1 MPTFSLPVDG
11 HHHSTTQLLN
21 YSTTQ
26 PNHMLDRIIGKE
38 IAAYIKRHR
47 GMVICALV
55 LMAISSLFVVVPAY
69 LLQPFIDEGMKT
81 GSAPVAW
88 KIPWIHFDSGSWFS
102 WKRTELTIVDGI
114 TPNRLLGLLTLVA
127 FVAVFIRSITTYFGG
142 LAAAAF
148 SNRAVQSVRIDL
160 FRKFNSLSMGFYH
173 KEKSGELIARST
185 ADLAVL
191 QGLIAEVLLGLIEYP
206 LTALVFLIFLFV
218 MNLKLTLLVFV
229 AVPLIALLVRLFGR
243 KVKKHSFRVQE
254 AIAQV
259 TSAYHETLLC
269 LKLVQGFFMG
279 RSEVKRFSELA
290 ENLYKKVMHW
300 NRWQLGLGPMMDS
313 VVFLV
318 MPAVLIVGKV
328 YFHHTLGEI
337 MAMAYAFSRV
347 YRPIKRLAL
356 VNNQI
361 KTLQGATERV
371 FGIMGRVPDIRDN
384 SGAKSLPR
392 HNQSIE
398 FDSVSF
404 GYSPDDLV
412 LKDISFR
419 LKRGEMVAFVG
430 STGAG
435 KSTLLDLIPRFYDVT
450 EGSITID
457 GNDVRNVTLES
468 LRKQIGIVNQETLL
482 FNQTIQY
489 NISYG
494 SPQKSREEIIEAA
507 KAANADDFIMAQ
519 PQGYQTMVGDQGSLL
534 SGGQRQRIAIA
545 RAILIDP
552 AILML
557 DEAASALDAESE
569 RLVQAA
575 IERLKGTRTILIV
588 AHRLSTIMRA
598 DRIFVL
604 EKGRIVE
611 TGTLEELLS
620 LNGRFKQLH
629 DLQFGAER
637 IGHRA

>member
-1 MPTFSLPVDG
+1 
-11 HHHSTTQLLN
+11 
-21 YSTTQ
+21 
-26 PNHMLDRIIGKE
+26 MLDRIIGKE
-38 IAAYIKRHR
+38 IASYIKRHR

-55 LMAISSLFVVVPAY
+55 LMAISSVFVVVPAY

-81 GSAPVAW
+81 GTSPVAW

-102 WKRTELTIVDGI
+102 WKRTELTVVDGI

-148 SNRAVQSVRIDL
+148 SNRAVKSVRIDL
-160 FRKFNSLSMGFYH
+160 FSKFRSLSMGFYH

-206 LTALVFLIFLFV
+206 LTALVFFIYLFV
-218 MNLKLTLLVFV
+218 MNLKLTLLVFF

-259 TSAYHETLLC
+259 TSAYHENLLC

-300 NRWQLGLGPMMDS
+300 NRWQLGLGPMMDT

-347 YRPIKRLAL
+347 YRPIKRLAM

-361 KTLQGATERV
+361 KTLQGATKRV
-371 FGIMGRVPDIRDN
+371 FDIMGRLPDIRDN
-384 SGAKSLPR
+384 ARAKSLPR
-392 HNQSIE
+392 HNQSLI

-450 EGSITID
+450 KGSITID

-494 SPQKSREEIIEAA
+494 SPQKSWEEIIEASN
-507 KAANADDFIMAQ
+507 AANADDFIMAQ

-545 RAILIDP
+545 RAILVDP

-575 IERLKGTRTILIV
+575 IEGLKGTRTILIV

-629 DLQFGAER
+629 DMQFGVER
-637 IGHRA
+637 ITHSA

>member
-1 MPTFSLPVDG
+1 
-11 HHHSTTQLLN
+11 
-21 YSTTQ
+21 
-26 PNHMLDRIIGKE
+26 MLDFIIGKE
-38 IAAYIKRHR
+38 IATYIKRHR
-47 GMVICALV
+47 GMVICALI

-81 GSAPVAW
+81 GTSPVAW

-102 WKRTELTIVDGI
+102 WKRTELTVVDGI

-148 SNRAVQSVRIDL
+148 SNRAVKSVRIDL
-160 FRKFNSLSMGFYH
+160 FKKFSSLSLGFYH

-218 MNLKLTLLVFV
+218 MNLKLTLLVFF
-229 AVPLIALLVRLFGR
+229 AVPLIALFVRLFGR

-337 MAMAYAFSRV
+337 MAMAYAFSRL

-361 KTLQGATERV
+361 KTLQGATKRV
-371 FGIMGRVPDIRDN
+371 FGIMGKVPDIRDN
-384 SGAKSLPR
+384 SGAKSLPP
-392 HNQSIE
+392 HHQSIE

-450 EGSITID
+450 KGSITID

-468 LRKQIGIVNQETLL
+468 LRKQIGVVNQETLL

-507 KAANADDFIMAQ
+507 NAANANDFIMAQ

-588 AHRLSTIMRA
+588 AHRLSTIIRA

-604 EKGRIVE
+604 ENGRIVE
-611 TGTLEELLS
+611 TGTLEELLG

-629 DLQFGAER
+629 DMQFGAER
-637 IGHRA
+637 IAHSA

>member
-1 MPTFSLPVDG
+1 
-11 HHHSTTQLLN
+11 
-21 YSTTQ
+21 
-26 PNHMLDRIIGKE
+26 
-38 IAAYIKRHR
+38 
-47 GMVICALV
+47 
-55 LMAISSLFVVVPAY
+55 
-69 LLQPFIDEGMKT
+69 
-81 GSAPVAW
+81 
-88 KIPWIHFDSGSWFS
+88 
-102 WKRTELTIVDGI
+102 
-114 TPNRLLGLLTLVA
+114 
-127 FVAVFIRSITTYFGG
+127 
-142 LAAAAF
+142 
-148 SNRAVQSVRIDL
+148 
-160 FRKFNSLSMGFYH
+160 
-173 KEKSGELIARST
+173 
-185 ADLAVL
+185 
-191 QGLIAEVLLGLIEYP
+191 
-206 LTALVFLIFLFV
+206 
-218 MNLKLTLLVFV
+218 
-229 AVPLIALLVRLFGR
+229 
-243 KVKKHSFRVQE
+243 
-254 AIAQV
+254 
-259 TSAYHETLLC
+259 
-269 LKLVQGFFMG
+269 
-279 RSEVKRFSELA
+279 
-290 ENLYKKVMHW
+290 
-300 NRWQLGLGPMMDS
+300 
-313 VVFLV
+313 
-318 MPAVLIVGKV
+318 
-328 YFHHTLGEI
+328 

-347 YRPIKRLAL
+347 YRPIKRLAM

-361 KTLQGATERV
+361 KTLQGATKRV
-371 FGIMGRVPDIRDN
+371 FGIMERVPDIRDN
-384 SGAKSLPR
+384 ARAKSLPR
-392 HNQSIE
+392 HHQSIE

-507 KAANADDFIMAQ
+507 NAANADDFIMAQ

-575 IERLKGTRTILIV
+575 IEGLKGTRTILIV

-604 EKGRIVE
+604 EAGRIVE

-629 DLQFGAER
+629 DMQFGAER
-637 IGHRA
+637 ISAESREEA

>member
-1 MPTFSLPVDG
+1 
-11 HHHSTTQLLN
+11 
-21 YSTTQ
+21 
-26 PNHMLDRIIGKE
+26 MLDFIIGKE
-38 IAAYIKRHR
+38 IATYIKRHR

-81 GSAPVAW
+81 GTSPVAW
-88 KIPWIHFDSGSWFS
+88 KIPWVHFDSGSWFS
-102 WKRTELTIVDGI
+102 WKRTELTVVDGI

-148 SNRAVQSVRIDL
+148 SNRAVQSVRVDL
-160 FRKFNSLSMGFYH
+160 FRKFNSLSLGFYH

-218 MNLKLTLLVFV
+218 MNLKLTLLVFF
-229 AVPLIALLVRLFGR
+229 AVPLIALLVKLFGR

-279 RSEVKRFSELA
+279 RNEVKRFSELA
-290 ENLYKKVMHW
+290 EDLYKKVMHW
-300 NRWQLGLGPMMDS
+300 NRWQLGLGPMMDT

-361 KTLQGATERV
+361 KTLQGATKRV
-371 FGIMGRVPDIRDN
+371 FGIMGKVPDIRDN
-384 SGAKSLPR
+384 AGAKSLPR
-392 HNQSIE
+392 HNQFIE

-404 GYSPDDLV
+404 GYSPDNLV
-412 LKDISFR
+412 LKDISFL

-494 SPQKSREEIIEAA
+494 SPQKSREEIIEVAN
-507 KAANADDFIMAQ
+507 AANADDFIMAQ
-519 PQGYQTMVGDQGSLL
+519 PKGYQTMVGDQGSLL

-604 EKGRIVE
+604 EAGRIVE
-611 TGTLEELLS
+611 TGTLEDLLN

-629 DLQFGAER
+629 DMQFGAAR
-637 IGHRA
+637 KTHGA

>member
-1 MPTFSLPVDG
+1 
-11 HHHSTTQLLN
+11 
-21 YSTTQ
+21 
-26 PNHMLDRIIGKE
+26 MLDRIIGKE
-38 IAAYIKRHR
+38 IASYIMRHR

-55 LMAISSLFVVVPAY
+55 LMAISSLFVVVPAF

-81 GSAPVAW
+81 GSAPVAWKIPWGSAPVAW

-114 TPNRLLGLLTLVA
+114 SPNRLLGLLTLIA
-127 FVAVFIRSITTYFGG
+127 FVGVFIKSITTYFGG

-148 SNRAVQSVRIDL
+148 SNRAVKSIRIDL
-160 FRKFNSLSMGFYH
+160 FRKFSSLSMGFYH
-173 KEKSGELIARST
+173 KEKSGVLIARST

-191 QGLIAEVLLGLIEYP
+191 QGLISEVLLGLIQYP
-206 LTALVFLIFLFV
+206 LTALVFLVFLFV
-218 MNLKLTLLVFV
+218 MNLKLTLLVFFV
-229 AVPLIALLVRLFGR
+229 VPLIAVLVRLFGR

-254 AIAQV
+254 AIAQI

-279 RSEVKRFSELA
+279 SSEVKRFSELA
-290 ENLYKKVMHW
+290 EDLYKKIMHW

-328 YFHHTLGEI
+328 YFHNTLGEI
-337 MAMAYAFSRV
+337 LAMAYAFSRV
-347 YRPIKRLAL
+347 YKPIKKLAL

-361 KTLQGATERV
+361 KTLQGATKRV
-371 FGIMGRVPDIRDN
+371 FGIMGKVPDIRDN
-384 SGAKSLPR
+384 SGAEPLSFHHR
-392 HNQSIE
+392 SIE
-398 FDSVSF
+398 FNSVSF
-404 GYSPDDLV
+404 GYSRDDLV

-435 KSTLLDLIPRFYDVT
+435 KSTLLDLVPRFYDVI

-457 GNDVRNVTLES
+457 GKDVRNVTLES

-494 SPQKSREEIIEAA
+494 SPQKSQDEIIEAA
-507 KAANADDFIMAQ
+507 KAANAHDFIMTQ
-519 PQGYQTMVGDQGSLL
+519 PHGYRTMVGDQGSLL

-569 RLVQAA
+569 RLVQVA

-588 AHRLSTIMRA
+588 AHRLSTIIRA

-611 TGTLEELLS
+611 TGMLEELLS
-620 LNGRFKQLH
+620 LNGRFRQLH
-629 DLQFGAER
+629 DMQLGAE
-637 IGHRA
+637 HKAHSA

>member
-1 MPTFSLPVDG
+1 
-11 HHHSTTQLLN
+11 
-21 YSTTQ
+21 
-26 PNHMLDRIIGKE
+26 
-38 IAAYIKRHR
+38 
-47 GMVICALV
+47 MVQ
-55 LMAISSLFVVVPAY
+55 Y
-69 LLQPFIDEGMKT
+69 LLQ
-81 GSAPVAW
+81 
-88 KIPWIHFDSGSWFS
+88 
-102 WKRTELTIVDGI
+102 
-114 TPNRLLGLLTLVA
+114 
-127 FVAVFIRSITTYFGG
+127 
-142 LAAAAF
+142 
-148 SNRAVQSVRIDL
+148 
-160 FRKFNSLSMGFYH
+160 
-173 KEKSGELIARST
+173 
-185 ADLAVL
+185 
-191 QGLIAEVLLGLIEYP
+191 
-206 LTALVFLIFLFV
+206 
-218 MNLKLTLLVFV
+218 
-229 AVPLIALLVRLFGR
+229 
-243 KVKKHSFRVQE
+243 
-254 AIAQV
+254 
-259 TSAYHETLLC
+259 
-269 LKLVQGFFMG
+269 
-279 RSEVKRFSELA
+279 
-290 ENLYKKVMHW
+290 
-300 NRWQLGLGPMMDS
+300 
-313 VVFLV
+313 
-318 MPAVLIVGKV
+318 
-328 YFHHTLGEI
+328 
-337 MAMAYAFSRV
+337 
-347 YRPIKRLAL
+347 
-356 VNNQI
+356 
-361 KTLQGATERV
+361 
-371 FGIMGRVPDIRDN
+371 
-384 SGAKSLPR
+384 
-392 HNQSIE
+392 

-412 LKDISFR
+412 LKDISFC
-419 LKRGEMVAFVG
+419 LKQGEMVAFVG

-507 KAANADDFIMAQ
+507 NTANADDFIMEQ

-604 EKGRIVE
+604 EAGRIVE

-620 LNGRFKQLH
+620 VNGRFTQLH
-629 DLQFGAER
+629 DMQFGAER
-637 IGHRA
+637 IGHSAESIEHGAESREGVYHS